1 MSATLQATCYE
12 NTAALY
18 MALELSNK
26 SWKILIGNGLQQRQK
41 TVDAGDIAGLLEQ
54 ITRFR
59 GKWGMSDDAPVYSCY
74 EAGRDGFWIHRCLL
88 SYGIENVVVDSS
100 SIKVDQRA
108 RRMKTDRLDVKS
120 LHGQL
125 MRYVRGDDDVWRVV
139 RVPAAADE
147 DRRRLYRER
156 ERLIKEQGQHTNRIK
171 SLLVLHGIRM
181 ELSPDFETR
190 LDALCQWDG
199 TPLPTELRDELRREW
214 HRRAQV
220 QAQLKEL
227 HELQKTRIAAAVCG
241 EGPEGLIKQLM
252 ILKSV
257 GWQSAWSLVMELFG
271 WRRFHNR
278 RELAACTGLNPSPY
292 NSGDSER
299 EQGISKAGNRRVR
312 RILIE
317 LAWLWL
323 RYQPDS
329 ALTRWFNQ
337 RWAGQGKRGRRVG
350 IVAIAR
356 RLVIALWRYLQTG
369 EVPAGAILKPAV

>member
-1 MSATLQATCYE
+1 MSATLQEACYE
-12 NTAALY
+12 NTTAVY

-26 SWKILIGNGLQQRQK
+26 QWKVLIGDGHHHRHK
-41 TVDAGDIAGLLEQ
+41 TVVAGDIAGLLEQ
-54 ITRFR
+54 IALIRA
-59 GKWGMSDDAPVYSCY
+59 KWCVPSEAPVFSCY
-74 EAGRDGFWIHRCLL
+74 EAGRDGFWLHRCLL
-88 SYGIENVVVDSS
+88 SHGVKNVVVDSS

-108 RRMKTDRLDVKS
+108 RRMKTDHLDVKS

-125 MRYVRGDDDVWRVV
+125 IRYVKGDDDVWRVV
-139 RVPAAADE
+139 HVPSVEDE

-156 ERLIKEQGQHTNRIK
+156 ERLINEQGQHTNRIK

-181 ELSPDFETR
+181 ELRKDFAEQ
-190 LDALCQWDG
+190 LDTLCQWDG
-199 TPLPTELRDELRREW
+199 TPLPAELRDELRREW
-214 HRRAQV
+214 HRREQV
-220 QAQLKEL
+220 QAQLKDL
-227 HELQKTRIAAAVCG
+227 HELQKVRIEAAVCG

-271 WRRFHNR
+271 WRHFRNR
-278 RELAACTGLNPSPY
+278 RELAGCTGLNPSPY

-329 ALTRWFNQ
+329 ALTRWFNE

-350 IVAIAR
+350 IVAVAR
-356 RLVIALWRYLQTG
+356 RLVIALWKYLETG
-369 EVPAGAILKPAV
+369 EIPAGAVLKPAV

>member
-1 MSATLQATCYE
+1 
-12 NTAALY
+12 

-26 SWKILIGNGLQQRQK
+26 RWKILIGDGLHHRHK

-54 ITRFR
+54 ITLFR
-59 GKWGMSDDAPVYSCY
+59 SKWGMSDAAPVYSCY
-74 EAGRDGFWIHRCLL
+74 EAGRDGFWLHRCLL

-125 MRYVRGDDDVWRVV
+125 IRYVRGDDDVWRVV

-181 ELSPDFETR
+181 ELGQDFEKR
-190 LDALCQWDG
+190 LETLCQWDG
-199 TPLPTELRDELRREW
+199 TPLPPELRDELRREW
-214 HRRAQV
+214 HRRVQV
-220 QAQLKEL
+220 QAQLKAL

-329 ALTRWFNQ
+329 ALTRWFNE

-356 RLVIALWRYLQTG
+356 RLVIALWKYLETG
-369 EVPAGAILKPAV
+369 EVPAGAVLKPAV